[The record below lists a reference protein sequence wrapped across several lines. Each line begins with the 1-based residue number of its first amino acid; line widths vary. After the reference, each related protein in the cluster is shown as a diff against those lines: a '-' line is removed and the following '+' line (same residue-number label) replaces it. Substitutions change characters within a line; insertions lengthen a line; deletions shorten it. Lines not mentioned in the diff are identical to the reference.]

1 MRRKNMIKKVFAL
14 TAALTLLT
22 TLAACGNSDDNKNVE
37 PGSTQ
42 VQVDQI
48 TCHAKYK
55 EAMQNMLDN
64 RVFPNGEQLYVND
77 GDEDSVW
84 GDNQFAITDI
94 DGDGMDELLINFNN
108 APVVGEVFYIF
119 KYDQEKDAVTEEF
132 SEFPA
137 VDFFDNG
144 YVTVGASHNQG
155 LAGDFWPYEIYKYDA
170 DKDAYEMKYYIDA
183 WSKEFFPEDFDGNPY
198 PDAVDTSK
206 TGLVY
211 YIYEDLAKS
220 VDPVDK
226 SAYDKIVAETYGP
239 AAEVTVDYK
248 DITQENINAITS
260 A

>member
-84 GDNQFAITDI
+84 GDNQFAIT
-94 DGDGMDELLINFNN
+94 
-108 APVVGEVFYIF
+108 
-119 KYDQEKDAVTEEF
+119 EEF

-211 YIYEDLAKS
+211 YIYDDLTKS

-248 DITQENINAITS
+248 DITQENINAI
-260 A
+260 AE

>member
-14 TAALTLLT
+14 AAALTLLT

-55 EAMQNMLDN
+55 EAMQDMLDN

-77 GDEDSVW
+77 GDEASVW

-119 KYDQEKDAVTEEF
+119 KYDQKKMRLRKNFRNFRLWTF
-132 SEFPA
+132 S
-137 VDFFDNG
+137 
-144 YVTVGASHNQG
+144 
-155 LAGDFWPYEIYKYDA
+155 
-170 DKDAYEMKYYIDA
+170 
-183 WSKEFFPEDFDGNPY
+183 
-198 PDAVDTSK
+198 
-206 TGLVY
+206 
-211 YIYEDLAKS
+211 
-220 VDPVDK
+220 
-226 SAYDKIVAETYGP
+226 
-239 AAEVTVDYK
+239 
-248 DITQENINAITS
+248 ITAM
-260 A
+260 